1 MKKVFLCLV
10 CALMCVCVL
19 SGCDKKPGE
28 KYNVVISV
36 EDYGDIKLELDST
49 YAPITVKNFID
60 LVNDGFY
67 DGLTFHRAD
76 KGFVLQG
83 GDPDGT
89 GNGGSDKTIRG
100 EFLSNGHV
108 NKLSHTR
115 GVISMARR
123 GDSYDSATSQ
133 FFIVLN
139 DSAASSLDGNYAS
152 FGKVTEGMEIVDK
165 IVEDAEPIDGMGLLE
180 KSKQPKITSI
190 KVVD

>member
-1 MKKVFLCLV
+1 MKKVLV
-10 CALMCVCVL
+10 CFISVMACVFLL

-36 EDYGDIKLELDST
+36 ENYGDIKLELDAT

-60 LVNDGFY
+60 LVNDNFY
-67 DGLTFHRAD
+67 DGLTFHRAQ

-89 GNGGSDKTIRG
+89 GNGGSGKTIKG
-100 EFLSNGHV
+100 EFLNNGVV

-133 FFIVLN
+133 FFIVVE
-139 DSAASSLDGNYAS
+139 DASSSLDGDYAS
-152 FGKVTEGMEIVDK
+152 FGKVTDGMDIVDK
-165 IVEDAEPIDGMGLLE
+165 IMEDAEPIDGMGMLE
-180 KSKQPKITSI
+180 KDKQPVITSI
-190 KVVD
+190 RVVD